1 MSEQS
6 SPRILQTCS
15 LFVTMTSEE
24 LDAVFRLTQSESFA
38 AGEDILTE
46 GLTYQGLWVLA
57 SGRCEVVKGVSSGH
71 GSRLATLEAGAVF
84 GEMSFLEAAPHSAS
98 VRALTDVDT
107 MRLTRDG
114 FEQLC
119 TQAPTASDKIAR
131 SLVLVL
137 SARLRRMDEWTCGL
151 VQKSGSERQHDE
163 WHDFRAKLYGGLQF

>member
-1 MSEQS
+1 MPKHS
-6 SPRILQTCS
+6 SPHILETCS
-15 LFVTMTSEE
+15 LFESMTAEE
-24 LDAVFRLTQSESFA
+24 LDAVFRLMRSESFA
-38 AGEDILTE
+38 AGTDILSE
-46 GLTYQGLWVLA
+46 GLSYQGLWVLS
-57 SGRCEVVKGVSSGH
+57 SGRCEVVKGAAGGH
-71 GSRLATLEAGAVF
+71 GSRLAVLEAGAVF
-84 GEMSFLEAAPHSAS
+84 GEMSFLETAPHSAS

-119 TQAPTASDKIAR
+119 SHCPPASHKIAR

-151 VQKSGSERQHDE
+151 VQKSGNERHHDE